1 MQWKTKI
8 TELLGCKYPI
18 LQGAT
23 DQIGTWQFAAS
34 IADTGA
40 HATITAA
47 VSKTPE
53 NLRDD
58 IRRCRDATHGS
69 FGVNLSFGFSQRMEE
84 MLEVCIAEQVPLE
97 TSAYKP
103 DALAPRIREA
113 GLKWIH
119 KTARIKD
126 AVHAQELGAQAII
139 LVGLEGA
146 GLKSPQQIPTMTTIL
161 EGRRKLSVPVIAAG
175 GIGDVRGFLGAL
187 ALGAEGIMMGSAFL
201 TTKECPISG
210 EIKRKML
217 QLRLDDPEFC
227 KRVLTPLPLNPNDL
241 IKMDSQEID
250 WSQTV
255 SFAVAGIDHILT
267 VQELICGI
275 ISDAEAVLHSSPLGG
290 AEK

>member
-146 GLKSPQQIPTMTTIL
+146 GLKSPQQLPTMTTIL

-175 GIGDVRGFLGAL
+175 GIGNARGFLGAL
-187 ALGAEGIMMGSAFL
+187 ALGAEGIMMASAFL